1 MALPLRNIQY
11 AKLYNK
17 DGVTRHLNYYE
28 THEHEYVYQETKK
41 GTTIVLG
48 FYKIENGQV
57 IDEHTTAWH
66 YKKIPQGIFL

>member
-1 MALPLRNIQY
+1 MQLFITN
-11 AKLYNK
+11 
-17 DGVTRHLNYYE
+17 GVTRHLNYYE
-28 THEHEYVYQETKK
+28 THEHEYAYEETKN

-66 YKKIPQGIFL
+66 

>member
-1 MALPLRNIQY
+1 MLRNPSRTQSPKPLCNILQNR
-11 AKLYNK
+11 NK
-17 DGVTRHLNYYE
+17 YKVQIKLNYYE
-28 THEHEYVYQETKK
+28 THEHEYAYEETKN

-66 YKKIPQGIFL
+66 